1 MKGSYYS
8 QTELDCARV
17 HTRFGV
23 AGFATVGPPRGLL
36 ATVYPME
43 PNSFERIASALL
55 TFASLLSFIVKGSVG
70 RNRRSMAV
78 ATQADWGRA

>member
-1 MKGSYYS
+1 MKGTYFSLA
-8 QTELDCARV
+8 ELDCPRV

-23 AGFATVGPPRGLL
+23 AGFATVGPPRGLH

-55 TFASLLSFIVKGSVG
+55 TFTSLLSFIVKGSVG
-70 RNRRSMAV
+70 RTRRSMAV
-78 ATQADWGRA
+78 ATQAGWSRA